1 MTKVM
6 DVAKQAFG
14 QFGPVNVVDIGANP
28 IGGDAPYQPL
38 IDYGMC
44 ALYGFEPQRDAFDQ
58 LLALNHPN
66 TTYVNAAIGDG
77 KTHKFHIYKGNG
89 LSSFFPLRQDNIDA
103 LEYNGHQLVETV
115 EIPTKRLDAISE
127 IERIDFLKIDTQGA
141 ELMILKHGETKI
153 KEALAVQIEMRFLR
167 LYDGEPSLGKVMK
180 WLNKRNFEFHAL
192 MGLNRFMLRDTRR
205 PNFGRRQKQQVG
217 DGDGLF
223 VRNLLRIDKMKPEQ
237 IGRLGALACGLGQTN
252 LGFYCLIN
260 LVSKKLVDP
269 KLEDEMAI
277 AITS

>member
-6 DVAKQAFG
+6 DVAKQAFA

-44 ALYGFEPQRDAFDQ
+44 SLYGFEPQVDAYQ
-58 LLALNHPN
+58 KLLALNHPN
-66 TTYVNAAIGDG
+66 TTYVNAAVGDG
-77 KTHKFHIYKGNG
+77 KTQKFHIYEGSG
-89 LSSFFPLRQDNIDA
+89 LSSFFPLRQDNIDT
-103 LEYNGHQLVETV
+103 LEYNGHQLVEIV
-115 EIPTKRLDAISE
+115 EIPTKRLNAIAE

-141 ELMILKHGETKI
+141 ELMILKNGDKKLKT
-153 KEALAVQIEMRFLR
+153 ALAVQIEMRFLQ

-180 WLNKRNFEFHAL
+180 WLNKRDFEFHAL
-192 MGLNRFMLRDTRR
+192 MGLNRFMLRGTRR
-205 PNFGRRQKQQVG
+205 PDFGRRQKQQVG

-223 VRNLLRIDKMKPEQ
+223 VRNLLKIDKMEPEQ

-260 LVSKKLVDP
+260 LVSKGLVDQ
-269 KLEDEMAI
+269 KLEDAMAT